1 MRVDD
6 GLPLPAGGLM
16 TPFGSDGQS
25 PSGRRLQ
32 AGLLLSR
39 LGPVGRE
46 VSGERAA
53 LRHPGRDDY
62 RMRARGRITFGGA
75 GHAPASLSAGPAA
88 PWTHP
93 RRRPWPPSRRQS

>member
-1 MRVDD
+1 MRVDY
-6 GLPLPAGGLM
+6 GLPLPAGGLV

-88 PWTHP
+88 PRP
-93 RRRPWPPSRRQS
+93 RARDRTPRHR

>member
-1 MRVDD
+1 MRVDY
-6 GLPLPAGGLM
+6 GLV

-62 RMRARGRITFGGA
+62 RMRARPHHLRWRGPRAGEPVRGAGGA
-75 GHAPASLSAGPAA
+75 PPAR
-88 PWTHP
+88 T
-93 RRRPWPPSRRQS
+93 